1 MITLDRC
8 DFYATTNKTGQF
20 IGRCKQF
27 PDIKTAP
34 RARKIDAIDL
44 AITAV
49 RDRLAEVDDK
59 RTGTKAAP
67 HA

>member
-27 PDIKTAP
+27 PDIKTKP
-34 RARKIDAIDL
+34 QTRKVDAIGD
-44 AITAV
+44 AVTAV
-49 RDRLAEVDDK
+49 SARIREIDGK
-59 RTGTKAAP
+59 RSGTEAAP